1 MNLVHVILALSLAG
15 NAALGW
21 AYLHQRDATT
31 TAKVEQRQATG
42 VALEC
47 SKGTES
53 LETKAAERHAAAA
66 PKIEQ
71 ARQQAGAAD
80 RRADAI
86 LATPPAAPGDV
97 CVSAQALVDDWWA
110 GRAKP

>member
-1 MNLVHVILALSLAG
+1 MNPIHILLALSVAG

-21 AYLHQRDATT
+21 AYLGQRDKAVTHE
-31 TAKVEQRQATG
+31 VREQQATG
-42 VALEC
+42 VALKC
-47 SKGTES
+47 SEGTES
-53 LETKAAERHAAAA
+53 LQTKAAERHAAAA

-71 ARQQAGAAD
+71 ARQQAAAAD

-86 LATPPAAPGDV
+86 LAAPPAAPGDV